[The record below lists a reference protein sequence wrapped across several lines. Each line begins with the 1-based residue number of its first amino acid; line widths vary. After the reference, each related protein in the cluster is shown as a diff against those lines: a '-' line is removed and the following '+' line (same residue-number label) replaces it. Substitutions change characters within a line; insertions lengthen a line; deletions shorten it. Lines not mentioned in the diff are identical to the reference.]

1 MSLLH
6 VLPYTYAHFRLPLF
20 TFSLF
25 RMRKSTRLLMYIAD
39 HKKTATKVFFVKTIC
54 PFSHAYVLMLM
65 LFSASRSI
73 FSARAEEF
81 YERVHLLLQW
91 ITSFA
96 ESPGQTPSY
105 RNSLRL
111 LRHRV
116 IAWLAYAVNYLQKTN
131 LLFSYCKFLRRPEIK
146 NVSY

>member
-1 MSLLH
+1 
-6 VLPYTYAHFRLPLF
+6 
-20 TFSLF
+20 
-25 RMRKSTRLLMYIAD
+25 MYIAD
-39 HKKTATKVFFVKTIC
+39 HKKTATKVLFVIFVGLERHMCLKTIC

-131 LLFSYCKFLRRPEIK
+131 LLFSYCTQNIEIFEK
-146 NVSY
+146 T

>member
-1 MSLLH
+1 
-6 VLPYTYAHFRLPLF
+6 
-20 TFSLF
+20 
-25 RMRKSTRLLMYIAD
+25 
-39 HKKTATKVFFVKTIC
+39 
-54 PFSHAYVLMLM
+54 M

-116 IAWLAYAVNYLQKTN
+116 IAWLATAVNYLQ
-131 LLFSYCKFLRRPEIK
+131 
-146 NVSY
+146 

>member
-1 MSLLH
+1 VSLLH

-54 PFSHAYVLMLM
+54 PFSHAYVLMLL

-116 IAWLAYAVNYLQKTN
+116 IAWL
-131 LLFSYCKFLRRPEIK
+131 
-146 NVSY
+146 

>member
-1 MSLLH
+1 
-6 VLPYTYAHFRLPLF
+6 
-20 TFSLF
+20 
-25 RMRKSTRLLMYIAD
+25 MYIAD
-39 HKKTATKVFFVKTIC
+39 HKKTATKVLFVKTIC
-54 PFSHAYVLMLM
+54 PFSHAYVLMLL

-116 IAWLAYAVNYLQKTN
+116 IAWLAYAVNYLLKTN
-131 LLFSYCKFLRRPEIK
+131 LLFSYCTQNIEIFEK
-146 NVSY
+146 T